1 MRGPGPANFLHSFGV
16 LVLIFIRDESCQ
28 FCDLPDVADLSHAT
42 IDISNLLPQGPHPWE
57 KGNSVVF
64 ARSIVVDINVL
75 SFFPLR
81 CCAHTSNLFVC
92 LLLDLL
98 GLFFYLMDG
107 WTDGRMDGWMD
118 GWLARWMDEWM
129 NG

>member
-81 CCAHTSNLFVC
+81 CCFLP
-92 LLLDLL
+92 D
-98 GLFFYLMDG
+98 GRMDR
-107 WTDGRMDGWMD
+107 WTDGRMDGWMAGSLD
-118 GWLARWMDEWM
+118 G
-129 NG
+129 